1 MKSAPAAIFSVVFV
15 RSDSMGLVNGD
26 AVAPIVY
33 WGGSLIS
40 SPERNCALSRSEAA
54 IFTRPMP
61 SRSFTFTASGWFPCF
76 GSSPLMK
83 TKCSM
88 PSAAAP
94 STSACSAMRF
104 RSRPV
109 ICTIGSTPASRA
121 ITAAGIA
128 AIAAEAPVPG
138 GGSASAFAGAMGA
151 ALAAMVAR
159 IASKKSNDEA
169 LRDYIA
175 EMDNL
180 RADFLRLVDDDSAA
194 YAGVA
199 EAMKLPR
206 NTDAEKDARTE
217 GVQSALL
224 AESRVPR
231 ELARTSRR
239 LLDACER
246 GFAKAPPAAV
256 SDIGV
261 GAILSE
267 AALEGA
273 AMNVMINLASVK
285 DRGQVK
291 ALSED
296 LDRAIEGA
304 AAQRKRITDF
314 VESRIAR

>member
-1 MKSAPAAIFSVVFV
+1 M
-15 RSDSMGLVNGD
+15 
-26 AVAPIVY
+26 
-33 WGGSLIS
+33 
-40 SPERNCALSRSEAA
+40 PERFVDRTLRAFSDD
-54 IFTRPMP
+54 I
-61 SRSFTFTASGWFPCF
+61 ASD
-76 GSSPLMK
+76 
-83 TKCSM
+83 
-88 PSAAAP
+88 
-94 STSACSAMRF
+94 
-104 RSRPV
+104 
-109 ICTIGSTPASRA
+109 
-121 ITAAGIA
+121 
-128 AIAAEAPVPG
+128 APVPG

-217 GVQSALL
+217 RVQSALL
-224 AESRVPR
+224 AASRVPL

-246 GFAKAPPAAV
+246 GLANAPSAAV